1 MHLLYYLPVSLF
13 SLSIFHFFSLAR
25 ILKWLLPSNDVT
37 YKRFYCCDLSSNIII
52 ILHISFKGET
62 LVLLLFFLV
71 ILISYFKNPCVIV
84 VAVVKIDSYQNTFYW
99 FQNKFVLILYT
110 VLQRYNLFLI
120 LFTEGVIYF
129 YFEVSSEI
137 LLHKWGKITNN
148 FAQLVIREISETWNY
163 LESQF

>member
-52 ILHISFKGET
+52 ILHISFKGER

-71 ILISYFKNPCVIV
+71 ILISYFKTLVWVIV

-99 FQNKFVLILYT
+99 FQNRFELISYT
-110 VLQRYNLFLI
+110 VLQRHNHFCWI
-120 LFTEGVIYF
+120 IFTEGVIF
-129 YFEVSSEI
+129 YLKCQVGYCYITEV
-137 LLHKWGKITNN
+137 
-148 FAQLVIREISETWNY
+148 R
-163 LESQF
+163 

>member
-52 ILHISFKGET
+52 ILHISFKGER

-71 ILISYFKNPCVIV
+71 ILISYFKNPCVCHRRRCRE
-84 VAVVKIDSYQNTFYW
+84 N
-99 FQNKFVLILYT
+99 
-110 VLQRYNLFLI
+110 RFLSK
-120 LFTEGVIYF
+120 Y
-129 YFEVSSEI
+129 I
-137 LLHKWGKITNN
+137 LLISISLSQCNTQCCKEIIT
-148 FAQLVIREISETWNY
+148 FVE
-163 LESQF
+163 

>member
-52 ILHISFKGET
+52 ILHISFKGER

-71 ILISYFKNPCVIV
+71 ILISYFKTLVCVIV

-99 FQNKFVLILYT
+99 FQNKFEPMSYT
-110 VLQRYNLFLI
+110 VLWRYNQFWNTVYGRCHLFL
-120 LFTEGVIYF
+120 FWSV
-129 YFEVSSEI
+129 
-137 LLHKWGKITNN
+137 KWDI
-148 FAQLVIREISETWNY
+148 AA
-163 LESQF
+163 